1 MARPA
6 PVGFAEP
13 WAAQTSRPC
22 RLHQRPVI
30 TQNPVADPSRPKLPT
45 EHAFLADVNVSI
57 ATGNGRFSAV
67 D

>member
-1 MARPA
+1 MS
-6 PVGFAEP
+6 
-13 WAAQTSRPC
+13 T
-22 RLHQRPVI
+22 
-30 TQNPVADPSRPKLPT
+30 T